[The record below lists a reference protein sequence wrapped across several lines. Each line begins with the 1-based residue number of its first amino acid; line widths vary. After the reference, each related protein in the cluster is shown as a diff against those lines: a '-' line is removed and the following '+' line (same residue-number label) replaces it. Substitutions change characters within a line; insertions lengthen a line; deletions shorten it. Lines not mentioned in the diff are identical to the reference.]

1 MPERKNFAKIKEVYN
16 MPHLLDIQRLSYAE
30 FLQMEASPS
39 QRKNI
44 GLQEVFNEIF
54 PVESF
59 DRQVRL
65 DFIGYNLGKPK
76 YDVDEC
82 RRRSMSYAA
91 PLKVRFKL
99 VSPGEVKEQE
109 AYFGEIP
116 LMTDTGTFIINGER
130 GGWFL
135 SCSVRRV
142 FPLKRRCILPG
153 NH

>member
-30 FLQMEASPS
+30 FLQMEVSSS

-76 YDVDEC
+76 YT
-82 RRRSMSYAA
+82 MWMNAA
-91 PLKVRFKL
+91 GV
-99 VSPGEVKEQE
+99 Q
-109 AYFGEIP
+109 
-116 LMTDTGTFIINGER
+116 
-130 GGWFL
+130 
-135 SCSVRRV
+135 
-142 FPLKRRCILPG
+142 
-153 NH
+153 